1 MIISTNLTIS
11 GIDETSFATDKS
23 ILENIIA
30 DITNSSASSVEA
42 TFIEMLESITN
53 RNALSYHDWSN
64 VRPGR
69 SNENRALINVAVKP
83 RDTPHETYT
92 ILKMNTS
99 ISFREEINLGL
110 QNQSIESSVI
120 SVSQIT
126 RIPGELIGITLLY
139 SLYGFGCMK
148 IFTDIYVCI

>member
-1 MIISTNLTIS
+1 MYEYNFLGTPAVMVISTNLTIS
-11 GIDETSFATDKS
+11 GMDETSFATDKS

-53 RNALSYHDWSN
+53 RDAISYHDWSN
-64 VRPGR
+64 VRSGR
-69 SNENRALINVAVKP
+69 SNENRALINVVVKP
-83 RDTPHETYT
+83 RDTPHETYA

-110 QNQSIESSVI
+110 QDQSIESNPIVV

-126 RIPGELIGITLLY
+126 RIPGELTG
-139 SLYGFGCMK
+139 
-148 IFTDIYVCI
+148 V

>member
-1 MIISTNLTIS
+1 MTISTNLTIS
-11 GIDETSFATDKS
+11 GMDETSFATDKS

-42 TFIEMLESITN
+42 TFIETLESITN
-53 RNALSYHDWSN
+53 RDALSHHDWSN
-64 VRPGR
+64 VMSGR
-69 SNENRALINVAVKP
+69 SNENRVLINVAVRP
-83 RDTPHETYT
+83 RDSPHETYA

-110 QNQSIESSVI
+110 QDQSIESNPSVI

-126 RIPGELIGITLLY
+126 RIPGELISI
-139 SLYGFGCMK
+139 
-148 IFTDIYVCI
+148 

>member
-23 ILENIIA
+23 VLENIIA

-69 SNENRALINVAVKP
+69 SNDNRALINVAVKP

-126 RIPGELIGITLLY
+126 RIPGELIGITLFY
-139 SLYGFGCMK
+139 SLF
-148 IFTDIYVCI
+148 

>member
-11 GIDETSFATDKS
+11 GMDETSFATDKS

-30 DITNSSASSVEA
+30 DITNSSASAVEA
-42 TFIEMLESITN
+42 TFIQTLE
-53 RNALSYHDWSN
+53 
-64 VRPGR
+64 R
-69 SNENRALINVAVKP
+69 SNENWVLINVAVKP
-83 RDTPHETYT
+83 RDTPHETYA

-110 QNQSIESSVI
+110 QNQSIESNPSVI

-126 RIPGELIGITLLY
+126 RIPGELIGIRLFY
-139 SLYGFGCMK
+139 
-148 IFTDIYVCI
+148 